1 MDICKWPQHTHY
13 ANWRVGQLSCPSNFG
28 NGVVGCL
35 WLYDLPDDISCL
47 LTGFDY
53 RTAKLLFLPTVL
65 CWLTWLPWTKKGEM
79 RTRLLTLVLIG
90 PLSIRWTHSTSYI
103 CSELQQIASHF
114 KRVISR
120 QWHSRLETCLSRL
133 FGSRWAKTEVVF
145 TADSHA
151 DSVQYGT
158 EWGRS
163 IRLGK
168 SRPSW
173 MLG

>member
-53 RTAKLLFLPTVL
+53 RRAKLLFLPTVL

-120 QWHSRLETCLSRL
+120 QWHSCLEYIYPVYSEADKPKLRL
-133 FGSRWAKTEVVF
+133 FSQLIVTPTPYNMGLNGDAAF
-145 TADSHA
+145 
-151 DSVQYGT
+151 G
-158 EWGRS
+158 
-163 IRLGK
+163 
-168 SRPSW
+168 
-173 MLG
+173 